1 MTVPAALFLIAFV
14 VAAIFD
20 WNAVALQNRRL
31 EFVAKPAATALL
43 LLCAAFLDAT
53 DPARKWWFVVALA
66 FSLAGDVFLML
77 PARRF
82 VAGLVSFLIAHVC
95 YIIGFLV
102 DAPREFSLVASVVVV
117 LTIAA
122 LAAVPLVNGVRRGRD
137 RALLGPVLVYMTVI
151 SLMVG
156 TAVSTGIVWAI
167 VGAAFFFV
175 SDYLIGWDRFVA
187 DGADRRNDVGV
198 VIMATYHVGQL
209 GLVVSLLH

>member
-20 WNAVALQNRRL
+20 WNAVALSNRRV
-31 EFVAKPAATALL
+31 EYVAKPAATTLL

-77 PARRF
+77 PGKRF
-82 VAGLVSFLIAHVC
+82 VAGLVSFLVAHVC

-102 DAPREFSLVASVVVV
+102 DAPREFSLVVSVVVV
-117 LTIAA
+117 LAIAA
-122 LAAVPLVNGVRRGRD
+122 LASIPLVNGVRRGRE

-151 SLMVG
+151 SLMVA

-167 VGAAFFFV
+167 IGAAFFFV
-175 SDYLIGWDRFVA
+175 SDYLIGWDRFVVSG
-187 DGADRRNDVGV
+187 DDRRNDVGV
-198 VIMATYHVGQL
+198 VIMATYHVAQL